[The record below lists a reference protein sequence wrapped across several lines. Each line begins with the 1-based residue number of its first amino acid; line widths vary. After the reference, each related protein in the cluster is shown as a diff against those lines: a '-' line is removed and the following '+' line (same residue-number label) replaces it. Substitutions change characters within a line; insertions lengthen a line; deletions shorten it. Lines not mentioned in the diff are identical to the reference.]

1 MSDTGIPQWK
11 WWYRWLFLI
20 LVVFGIWLVV
30 YGVGEWIGL
39 AGALRTLPPEI
50 VVSTAKSALP
60 PLGIGI
66 IAIGALAWMPRTEDG
81 GRLRP
86 IRIGR
91 GRERDPGAIMVV
103 TVLTMLI
110 LFVVIGVTVRMATGK
125 ILSAN
130 GYAEQIDQTSRSS
143 PYITSR
149 WTRANK

>member
-1 MSDTGIPQWK
+1 
-11 WWYRWLFLI
+11 
-20 LVVFGIWLVV
+20 
-30 YGVGEWIGL
+30 
-39 AGALRTLPPEI
+39 
-50 VVSTAKSALP
+50 
-60 PLGIGI
+60 
-66 IAIGALAWMPRTEDG
+66 MPRTEDG

-86 IRIGR
+86 IRFGG

-130 GYAEQIDQTSRSS
+130 GYAERIDQTSRSS